1 MTKFG
6 FHSVSLEIRGLHFS
20 EPLCITY
27 NVFQV
32 TMYYIIHNQ
41 QATEWR
47 KDRTSSRGNC
57 QLVQQWWSG
66 GESLGVDGEEHETQ
80 QKEHE
85 REGDLN
91 LRTWFS
97 LHVICLQKV

>member
-1 MTKFG
+1 MEKR
-6 FHSVSLEIRGLHFS
+6 SNELS
-20 EPLCITY
+20 
-27 NVFQV
+27 
-32 TMYYIIHNQ
+32 
-41 QATEWR
+41 W
-47 KDRTSSRGNC
+47 
-57 QLVQQWWSG
+57 QLVAVVEWWCS

-97 LHVICLQKV
+97 LHVI